1 MKSFLYLLQVDG
13 ENLFHWYLLSSAG
26 VCVCC
31 SQEGFINETE
41 ALNDLAVHFGPQVG
55 R

>member
-1 MKSFLYLLQVDG
+1 MKSFLYLLQVDS

-31 SQEGFINETE
+31 CEEGFVTETE
-41 ALNDLAVHFGPQVG
+41 ALDDLMAHFGPQIG
-55 R
+55 Q